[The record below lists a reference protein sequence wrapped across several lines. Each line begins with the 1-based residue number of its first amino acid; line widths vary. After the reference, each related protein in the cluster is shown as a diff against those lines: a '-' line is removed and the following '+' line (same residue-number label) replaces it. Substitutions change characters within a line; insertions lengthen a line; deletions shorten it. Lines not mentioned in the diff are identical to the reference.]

1 MKSKSGKEIIIH
13 SIDEFSA
20 FKNEKY
26 EGFKLAWD
34 SNIGFGEMLFS
45 KKVNDK
51 DATWEVQTECMSTND
66 DKEFI
71 RLVLDR
77 FVEELDVIE

>member
-1 MKSKSGKEIIIH
+1 MKSNNGKEIVIH
-13 SIDEFSA
+13 SIDEFSG

-26 EGFKLAWD
+26 EGFRLAWD

-51 DATWEVQTECMSTND
+51 DATWEVQTECMSDNN

-77 FVEELDVIE
+77 FIEELDVIE

>member
-1 MKSKSGKEIIIH
+1 MKSKSGEEIVIH
-13 SIDEFSA
+13 SIDEFSS
-20 FKNEKY
+20 FKNERY

-45 KKVNDK
+45 KKVNDA
-51 DATWEVQTECMSTND
+51 DATWEVQTECMATND